1 VIIRERAPPQP
12 GPYRGRVIRSQRS
25 VAAPAAVVHAV
36 LTDVRAWRLWSPHI
50 AHVEAP
56 EQVIAAAGWSGLVR
70 PWFGPATRMDVTWC
84 EPGCGI
90 RWTSAAA
97 GYRLDYADLVEAD
110 PDGGCTVTM
119 TARLA
124 GPAGALV
131 ERGVAPLS
139 AYGQR
144 RRLER
149 LGALAEYVHGW
160 RAPGSDTAQAADV
173 TRYTS

>member
-1 VIIRERAPPQP
+1 VSRGRGAP
-12 GPYRGRVIRSQRS
+12 PYRGRVIRSERP

-50 AHVEAP
+50 ARVDAP
-56 EQVIAAAGWSGLVR
+56 EQVIEGAGWSGLVK

-84 EPGCGI
+84 EPGRGI
-90 RWTSAAA
+90 RWTSTAG
-97 GYRLDYADLVEAD
+97 GYRLDYEDLVD
-110 PDGGCTVTM
+110 PAGDGCTVTM
-119 TARLA
+119 TARLD
-124 GPAGALV
+124 GPAGGLL

-160 RAPGSDTAQAADV
+160 AAAHPA
-173 TRYTS
+173 

>member
-1 VIIRERAPPQP
+1 
-12 GPYRGRVIRSQRS
+12 VIRSSRA

-50 AHVEAP
+50 ARVDAR
-56 EQVIAAAGWSGLVR
+56 EQVIDAAGWSGLVK

-84 EPGCGI
+84 EPGHGI
-90 RWTSAAA
+90 RWTSTAA
-97 GYRLDYADLVEAD
+97 GYRLDYTDLVEPA

-119 TARLA
+119 TAQLR
-124 GPAGALV
+124 GPAGAAV
-131 ERGVAPLS
+131 ERVVAPLS

-149 LGALAEYVHGW
+149 LAALAEYVHGW
-160 RAPGSDTAQAADV
+160 SDART
-173 TRYTS
+173 

>member
-1 VIIRERAPPQP
+1 MNAPPGAQP
-12 GPYRGRVIRSQRS
+12 RAPYRGRVIRSERS

-50 AHVEAP
+50 ARVDAP
-56 EQVIAAAGWSGLVR
+56 EQMIEAAGLERLVK

-84 EPGCGI
+84 EPGRGI
-90 RWTSAAA
+90 RWTSTAG
-97 GYRLDYADLVEAD
+97 GYRLDYEDLID
-110 PDGGCTVTM
+110 PAGDGCTVTM
-119 TARLA
+119 TAQLDGSA
-124 GPAGALV
+124 GGLL

-149 LGALAEYVHGW
+149 LGALAEYVHRW
-160 RAPGSDTAQAADV
+160 AAHNRSRQGSG
-173 TRYTS
+173 

>member
-1 VIIRERAPPQP
+1 
-12 GPYRGRVIRSQRS
+12 VIRSQRS

-50 AHVEAP
+50 AHVDAR
-56 EQVIAAAGWSGLVR
+56 EQVITAAGWSGLVR

-84 EPGCGI
+84 EPGRGI

-97 GYRLDYADLVEAD
+97 GHRLDYADLID
-110 PDGGCTVTM
+110 PGPDGGCTVTM
-119 TARLA
+119 TAELT

-139 AYGQR
+139 AHGQR
-144 RRLER
+144 RRLAR
-149 LGALAEYVHGW
+149 LAALAEYLHGW
-160 RAPGSDTAQAADV
+160 RAPGRDAVQAADV